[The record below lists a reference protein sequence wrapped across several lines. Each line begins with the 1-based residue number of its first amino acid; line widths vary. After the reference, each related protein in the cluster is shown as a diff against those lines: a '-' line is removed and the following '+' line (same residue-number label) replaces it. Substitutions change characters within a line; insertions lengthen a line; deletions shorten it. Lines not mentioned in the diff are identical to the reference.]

1 MKMRDFVKKYHN
13 PMFWLG
19 ADVVLLVW
27 IISDFLE
34 GQASVKETGIMGVIF
49 ILLIG
54 LNQMDVEKEKEKEQ

>member
-1 MKMRDFVKKYHN
+1 MSNFIKKYNN

-27 IISDFLE
+27 IISDFIE
-34 GQASVKETGIMGVIF
+34 GQASIKETGIMGVIF

-54 LNQMDVEKEKEKEQ
+54 LNRMDIEKTKQE

>member
-1 MKMRDFVKKYHN
+1 MSDFLKTYHN

-27 IISDFLE
+27 IISDFIE
-34 GQASVKETGIMGVIF
+34 GQASIKETGIMGVIF

-54 LNQMDVEKEKEKEQ
+54 LNRMDIEKAKQE